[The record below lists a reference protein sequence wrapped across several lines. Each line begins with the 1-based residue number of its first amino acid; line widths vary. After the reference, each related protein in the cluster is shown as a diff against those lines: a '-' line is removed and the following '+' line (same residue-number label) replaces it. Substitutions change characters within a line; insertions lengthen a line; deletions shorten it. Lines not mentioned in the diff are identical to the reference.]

1 MMAAELIANETSI
14 ASKKAAL
21 VKDVKVVLGDARN
34 SLHDAGVEAVEKARG
49 AARATGA
56 YVKTNP
62 WKVLGV
68 AAAAG
73 LIAGFLSTRR

>member
-1 MMAAELIANETSI
+1 MMTTESI
-14 ASKKAAL
+14 ASETSFASTKAVL

-34 SLHDAGVEAVEKARG
+34 SLHDARMAVAEKARV
-49 AARATGA
+49 AAKATDA
-56 YVKTNP
+56 YVKANP

-73 LIAGFLSTRR
+73 LVAGFISRRR